1 MPKHRLNAIDL
12 FAGIGGMS
20 FALNDVCKTVAYCE
34 SDPHCWRV
42 LEKNMRSG
50 RIDDAIIL
58 PDVRKLQR
66 KDLPVKDID
75 IVIAGFPCQDISSAG
90 NQVGIH
96 GKRSSLFK
104 EVIRVV
110 QELPSVKYLFL
121 ENVANIQHHGLEYV
135 LRKIHQQGFSYVH
148 GMFQANELKAPH
160 KRKRWFLLAVRQR
173 ADKLPICKIPR
184 NMWGREPGERL
195 IPYSKQNRNLC
206 FIRYHMLGNSVVPQ
220 CAAFAWNTLSQVLFH
235 RDVHHVKRLADP
247 AAKERVKQVHMHLH
261 AGTKSTL
268 HRDTTLHFL
277 KQALELPIGTKNLWG
292 TPTAAR
298 WNQYRTY
305 TSIRAFTNL
314 ANQIFYDARTQR
326 MYNANRTIPACD
338 LSKTF
343 DIDPNFIEWMM
354 GYPKDWTA
362 G

>member
-20 FALNDVCKTVAYCE
+20 YALNDVCKTVAYCE
-34 SDPHCWRV
+34 SDPHCCRV

-50 RIDDAIIL
+50 RIDNAIIL

-66 KDLPVKDID
+66 KDLPTNDID
-75 IVIAGFPCQDISSAG
+75 IVLAGFPCQDISMAG
-90 NQVGIH
+90 KEVGIH

-110 QELPSVKYLFL
+110 QELPSIKYLFL

-135 LRKIHQQGFSYVH
+135 LRKIDQQGFSYVH

-160 KRKRWFLLAVRQR
+160 KRMRWFLLAMRPC
-173 ADKLPICKIPR
+173 ANDIPSCKIPR
-184 NMWGREPGERL
+184 NMWGREPEERL
-195 IPYSKQNRNLC
+195 IPYSKQNRSLC
-206 FIRYHMLGNSVVPQ
+206 YIRYHMLGNSVVPQ
-220 CAAFAWNTLSQVLFH
+220 CAALAWNTLSQVLLN

-247 AAKERVKQVHMHLH
+247 AAKERSVPVHMHLPD
-261 AGTKSTL
+261 TKSSTYRVS
-268 HRDTTLHFL
+268 HMHFL
-277 KQALELPIGTKNLWG
+277 KRPVQLPVGTRNLWG

-298 WNQYRTY
+298 WNQYRSY
-305 TSIRAFTNL
+305 TSNRAFTNL

-326 MYNANRTIPACD
+326 MYNRKRTIPARD
-338 LSKTF
+338 LSKAF

-354 GYPKDWTA
+354 GYPKNWTA